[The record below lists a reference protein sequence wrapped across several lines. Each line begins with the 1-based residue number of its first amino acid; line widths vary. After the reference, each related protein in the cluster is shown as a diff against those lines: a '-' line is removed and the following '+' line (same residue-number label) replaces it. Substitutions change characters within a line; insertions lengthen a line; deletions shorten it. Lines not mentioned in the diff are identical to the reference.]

1 MARAATA
8 VRRPRGTIFQPERPP
23 HATDARMEDQEEG
36 NGDDDSDNSLMDDDN
51 VEADGD
57 D

>member
-57 D
+57 N